1 LRFAIQDAFFSIL
14 LYAQAP
20 IPKALVDAK
29 TAYLVD
35 DGAGAGRMDDL
46 AKELTQWGRFTL
58 VDSVE
63 ASDVTIRF
71 GGFVVFKVRGIGN
84 TSARTNHGDELPT
97 ALQPGDFEW
106 LTSGYESHSRNRT
119 RKRRQAEN

>member
-63 ASDVTIRF
+63 ASDGTIRF
-71 GGFVVFKVRGIGN
+71 GGFVVFKGWGITVTNSRDGRHSGAAHRGKA
-84 TSARTNHGDELPT
+84 SSRT
-97 ALQPGDFEW
+97 
-106 LTSGYESHSRNRT
+106 ESRPIS
-119 RKRRQAEN
+119 